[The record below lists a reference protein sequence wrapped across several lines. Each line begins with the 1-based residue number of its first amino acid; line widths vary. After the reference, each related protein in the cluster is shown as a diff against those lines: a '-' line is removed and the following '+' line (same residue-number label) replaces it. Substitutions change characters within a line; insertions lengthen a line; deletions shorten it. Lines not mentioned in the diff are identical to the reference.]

1 MAQDADDSLSIYL
14 RQVARTPLLTAAQ
27 ERSLGATLEQ
37 GWAATRQ
44 LGQEPPL
51 SPGQRQELEA
61 RVADAR
67 AAEREF
73 VRSNLRLV
81 ISIARR
87 YQHMG
92 LPLPDLIQE
101 GNLGLMRA
109 VERFDHRRGMR
120 FSTYATWVIRQA
132 ITRAIENTGRV
143 IRIPVRAL
151 EAIRQLRRAEI
162 WLQEEHGRCPSSAEL
177 GAVVGMSA
185 EQVRDLLSHSVDA
198 TSLSCDPGP
207 ADDDIDH
214 VIGDQTFASPLDRAM
229 SVLLTEETLRFME
242 VLDAQERTIV
252 HLRFGLGGGRP
263 VTIQAA
269 SETLGLSPLAVR
281 RIQRQA
287 LDKLRRFSP

>member
-1 MAQDADDSLSIYL
+1 ML
-14 RQVARTPLLTAAQ
+14 TPAQ
-27 ERSLGATLEQ
+27 ERRLGAKLEQ

-44 LGQEPPL
+44 RGREPPL
-51 SPGQRQELEA
+51 APGQRQELRRA
-61 RVADAR
+61 LPTLR

-87 YQHMG
+87 YQPMG
-92 LPLPDLIQE
+92 LSLPDLIQE

-109 VERFDHRRGMR
+109 VERLDHRRGMR

-162 WLQEEHGRCPSSAEL
+162 WLQGELGRCPSSAEL

-198 TSLSCDPGP
+198 TPLSCDPGP
-207 ADDDIDH
+207 ANDDDIDH

-229 SVLLTEETLRFME
+229 SVLLTEEILRFME

-252 HLRFGLGGGRP
+252 HLGFGLGGGRP

-281 RIQRQA
+281 RIQGQA
-287 LDKLRRFSP
+287 LDKLRRFSPNARDLLVG